1 MAIDDLPMPVVTFLN
16 VIGIEWPYINE
27 DALHSFAQL
36 TREFGQAVEQ
46 THSDATDAVS
56 NIAQAYQGASSTAMA
71 SGWSQLSATHV
82 KEVTAA
88 CTVLADAIDA
98 WAVYV
103 VVQKGEALAQ
113 IVELAVGYAAA
124 LAAAPETFGASL
136 AALPGLEEL
145 GEALGNSLLQDLE
158 QYVIGKVIE
167 AASKPLVA
175 KVEQMLQGLDWSNA
189 PGGTDPLGGSGSG
202 SASISLDPQALQQHV
217 GTLKQHAETMRS
229 HAADFHAQAAGIEF

>member
-16 VIGIEWPYINE
+16 VIGIEWPYLNE
-27 DALHSFAQL
+27 DSLHQFAQI

-46 THSDATDAVS
+46 THEDATTAVS
-56 NIAQAYQGASSTAMA
+56 NIAQAYQGGSTQAMS
-71 SGWSQLSATHV
+71 SGWAHLSATHV

-88 CTVLADAIDA
+88 CSVLADALDA

-124 LAAAPETFGASL
+124 IAAAPETFGASL
-136 AALPGLEEL
+136 AALPGLEEI
-145 GEALGNSLLQDLE
+145 GEALGNSLIQDL
-158 QYVIGKVIE
+158 QNYVVGKVIE

-175 KVEQMLQGLDWSNA
+175 KVESMLQGLDWSNA
-189 PGGTDPLGGSGSG
+189 PGGVDPLGSGG
-202 SASISLDPQALQQHV
+202 IQLDTEALEQHVSTLQQHA
-217 GTLKQHAETMRS
+217 QTMRS
-229 HAADFHAQAAGIEF
+229 HAATFHSQADAIEF